1 MTSSHLMSNEP
12 SLSSGSG
19 SYVGKILLELFDED
33 RWTIGWTGPG
43 FTQLRPGGSS
53 SGAAIIAAQKP
64 LALAMAQAALLAVS
78 GATPNI
84 GALPDAFVQP
94 DPITQNSKTMGMQGM
109 TAFRGRVLIE
119 GWLDGDGT
127 LRAHIASDPRDGDS
141 GTLARNAV
149 NWLIGWSSDAGS
161 GPRRERRRLE

>member
-1 MTSSHLMSNEP
+1 MEGITGGAPMTSSHLMSNEP

-64 LALAMAQAALLAVS
+64 LALAMAQAALLAVFS
-78 GATPNI
+78 GAPENGGPAGPLLPPKSVNPN
-84 GALPDAFVQP
+84 FQ
-94 DPITQNSKTMGMQGM
+94 
-109 TAFRGRVLIE
+109 
-119 GWLDGDGT
+119 
-127 LRAHIASDPRDGDS
+127 RDGNEGITALS
-141 GTLARNAV
+141 VKGRN
-149 NWLIGWSSDAGS
+149 
-161 GPRRERRRLE
+161 